1 MAQKTLIQLVDDL
14 DGSEITDGEGRTVA
28 LAFDGATYELDLS
41 GAHID
46 ELAALLKPYFSA
58 GRKTKRKSNNGRQSG
73 TKSSPDELQA
83 IRDWARKN
91 GHTVS
96 GRGRI
101 AKTIRDAYDAANSGP
116 ANR

>member
-14 DGSEITDGEGRTVA
+14 DGSEITEGKGRTVT

-41 GAHID
+41 TANID
-46 ELAALLKPYFSA
+46 KLAELLEPYISA
-58 GRKTKRKSNNGRQSG
+58 GRKTTQKSNSGRQSA

-91 GHTVS
+91 GRTVS
-96 GRGRI
+96 DRGRI
-101 AKTIRDAYDAANSGP
+101 AKTIRDAYDAAH
-116 ANR
+116 